1 MTDRLNIIQSLTC
14 ISCGDILSDPITLS
28 CGYTVC
34 GHCFPI
40 CSPSSIKKSVFSCPA
55 PHCDATTHLFGPE
68 IVKDKLIAKITHT
81 LRHSIIADGPPSPP
95 SDDAAKPMDLMAK
108 TILPLL
114 KCTSC
119 HDLLQEPT
127 TTPCGHTFC
136 RFCILRT
143 KIEMDCCKAC
153 SRPLPK
159 YNSLLEQHPNQVL
172 ARIIKGLQLSSGG
185 FLLKA
190 QGTSSLD
197 RYALHHSQPM
207 FVSGKVILPGQQ
219 ARLPILS
226 PAHLNMFYR
235 ALVPFGRY
243 NSLCL
248 ASVHRSR
255 PQLSQFG
262 TILQVVQIERQGE
275 TMLLDVVGME
285 RFRLDG
291 QEEGLEA
298 SSFDILDENALN
310 NQSNVSSQKQQ
321 QQQQIEYTIDL
332 AQSILRAIEHLGQ
345 TKSKSELLDSQTR
358 GLMGPLWLE
367 SMKSLHGPLPCK
379 ENPVAV
385 AWWAAAVLPI
395 PMNDLYV
402 LLRTLS
408 LIDRLELVISWLQSF
423 EYQWISCRQRAIHA
437 ISQVP

>member
-34 GHCFPI
+34 AHCFPI

-55 PHCDATTHLFGPE
+55 PHCDATTHLFAPE
-68 IVKDKLIAKITHT
+68 VVKDSLIAKITHT
-81 LRHSIIADGPPSPP
+81 LRHSIADGPPSPL
-95 SDDAAKPMDLMAK
+95 SDDAVKPMDVMAK

-114 KCTSC
+114 KCSSC
-119 HDLLQEPT
+119 HDLLKDPT

-136 RFCILRT
+136 RFCVLRT
-143 KIEMDCCKAC
+143 KIELNCCKTC
-153 SRPLPK
+153 SKPLPK
-159 YNSLLEQHPNQVL
+159 YNNLLTQHPNQAL
-172 ARIIKGLQLSSGG
+172 ARIIKGLQLS
-185 FLLKA
+185 
-190 QGTSSLD
+190 GTFFPSPQRTGTLD
-197 RYALHHSQPM
+197 KHALHHSQPV

-219 ARLPILS
+219 VRLPILT
-226 PAHLNMFYR
+226 PAHLHMFHR

-248 ASVHRSR
+248 ASVHRSQ

-298 SSFDILDENALN
+298 SSFDILDESVL
-310 NQSNVSSQKQQ
+310 SDESIVSSQ
-321 QQQQIEYTIDL
+321 QIKYAIDL
-332 AQSILRAIEHLGQ
+332 AQSILRTIEHLGQ
-345 TKSKSELLDSQTR
+345 TKPMSDSLDSQTR
-358 GLMGPLWLE
+358 GLMGSLWLE

-385 AWWAAAVLPI
+385 AWWAATVLP
-395 PMNDLYV
+395 PPVNDLYV

-408 LIDRLELVISWLQSF
+408 VIDRLELVISWLRSF
-423 EYQWISCRQRAIHA
+423 EFQWMSCRQRAIHA
-437 ISQVP
+437 FSQVP